1 MTHRVVNYTYGT
13 GNPVLPDG
21 SIDVRDG
28 IDNLQSLDIFM
39 NADEG
44 AYNQRDGGIVKT
56 RAGAVRDV
64 GIRRIGDFTTGCTV
78 TDRNQ
83 GVLYETDGTV
93 YVWLG
98 ALPKV
103 VPPLSSPAT
112 TGGISPAGD
121 WLDIGDASVR
131 PIIEDY
137 KDLISSSAGYQEVG
151 DNIIAR
157 LSTLKAKFGVAAWAQ
172 AANYNIFHIDVD
184 DVKSTPYLV
193 PPGQTIVFSANV
205 THTASS
211 KCFDLTGSTGCYI
224 TGNGDVLGGTTR
236 PSTQDASHFG
246 FYVQD
251 CLRYRI
257 DGNITVKYFGAV
269 GFYAD
274 GSSEVSGDVSF
285 SSVSGVR
292 CEENYVG
299 WQLMNGFQQEY
310 TTFSGCWGIR
320 STLANMILETGN
332 IYWHGGG
339 LSHGYGD
346 GLRLQHPALGGN
358 PHHGVFS
365 GCEFNHNAGHNLLA
379 DKIAYGMDFADCAW
393 FSGGSSVAGDIY
405 INSSRGVN
413 IDGGILGCDVRVI
426 EDANLPHTGWN
437 AIRNMHCFPPGFA
450 PEPRVITGGSFSRNK
465 LSIKNNFTNTG
476 MWSFNDVG
484 GAGVYANYRPAANIQ
499 MTSAAQTLKFTSK
512 MIDDRASYDTAT
524 GFFTA
529 PFRGV
534 ARVRV
539 DLHLLTNSNVQ
550 TAGHHLLFFRDDGG
564 TGTAFTQLGKQKPVA
579 GASNTSAS
587 IAAVFEIPVSSGA
600 KLLVQYQAPDFAT
613 QICNVEA
620 ANSSISFEMI

>member
-1 MTHRVVNYTYGT
+1 MACGDVLSLEDLQTAKKHQIFEAEVIT
-13 GNPVLPDG
+13 GKVGGVAGGADIDYATNQVTGQTQKTLPAVL
-21 SIDVRDG
+21 RD
-28 IDNLQSLDIFM
+28 
-39 NADEG
+39 
-44 AYNQRDGGIVKT
+44 
-56 RAGAVRDV
+56 AGFDQAPFT
-64 GIRRIGDFTTGCTV
+64 FTTGGTLAT
-78 TDRNQ
+78 TDRDKA
-83 GVLYETDGTV
+83 VFDPVSKAWYTWV
-93 YVWLG
+93 G

-103 VPPLSSPAT
+103 VP
-112 TGGISPAGD
+112 AGTNPVGDSD
-121 WLDIGDASVR
+121 WRPWTDPTVRGDF
-131 PIIEDY
+131 EGY
-137 KDLISSSAGYQEVG
+137 KALLASSAGYQEVG
-151 DNIIAR
+151 DGIIAR
-157 LSTLKAKFGVAAWAQ
+157 LSTLKAKFGIAAWAQ
-172 AANYNIFHIDVD
+172 AANYTIFHIDVD
-184 DVKSTPYLV
+184 DTKSTTYVV
-193 PPGQTIVFSANV
+193 PSGQTIILDAAV

-211 KCFDLTGSTGCYI
+211 KCFDFTGASGWRL
-224 TGNGDVLGGTTR
+224 TGNGELRGGTTR
-236 PSTQDASHFG
+236 PLVQDPNHFG
-246 FYVQD
+246 LFILD
-251 CLRYRI
+251 CFRYCI
-257 DGNITVKYFGAV
+257 DGDITVKYFGAV
-269 GFYAD
+269 GIYGD
-274 GSSEVSGDVSF
+274 GSSEVSGEVSF
-285 SSVSGVR
+285 SQINGLR
-292 CEENYVG
+292 CEENHVG

-310 TTFSGCWGIR
+310 TTISNCWGIR

-339 LSHGYGD
+339 LSHGFGD
-346 GLRLQHPALGGN
+346 GLRLQQPALGGN

-413 IDGGILGCDVRVI
+413 IDGGILGCDVRVV
-426 EDANLPHTGWN
+426 EDTNLPHTGWN

-450 PEPRVITGGSFSRNK
+450 PEPRVITGGGFSRNK

-476 MWSFNDVG
+476 MWLFNDVG

-512 MIDDRASYDTAT
+512 MIDDRTSYDTAT

-529 PFRGV
+529 PFKGV
-534 ARVRV
+534 ARIRV

-550 TAGHHLLFFRDDGG
+550 TAGHHLLFFRDDVG
-564 TGTAFTQLGKQKPVA
+564 TGAAFTQLGKQKPVA

-587 IAAVFEIPVSSGA
+587 VAAVFEIPISAGG